1 MTPREQ
7 NRLNRENH
15 ERVEIFDWALD
26 IDLNEVFTKW
36 AEELRRAL
44 ESDED

>member
-7 NRLNRENH
+7 NRLSRENH
-15 ERVEIFDWALD
+15 ERVEIFDWTLD
-26 IDLNEVFTKW
+26 IDLNEDFAKW

-44 ESDED
+44 ESNGG